1 MSHKILQLVP
11 TSSADIALP
20 NPGAI
25 VKLRI
30 MLPCNTQLGIRINVS
45 IIRGRCCLPQAPAA
59 SSSSGSQARGA
70 SGGVDSLPG
79 HLRDLKL
86 TGDRRE
92 SKDQVGR
99 LGHRIQAFAIF
110 SLSRNAQY

>member
-1 MSHKILQLVP
+1 MGHSPADGAFILGAHSL
-11 TSSADIALP
+11 LP
-20 NPGAI
+20 LDPGATFSLGT
-25 VKLRI
+25 VSR
-30 MLPCNTQLGIRINVS
+30 CNKQPAYVIHCSNPKH
-45 IIRGRCCLPQAPAA
+45 CCCHHQAPAA
-59 SSSSGSQARGA
+59 SSGSGSQARGA

-99 LGHRIQAFAIF
+99 SG
-110 SLSRNAQY
+110 SRV